1 MGWGGHRPRHGEMYG
16 SLVGDAPPVRPETL
30 RMCLAPASEGDDPL
44 TGRPL
49 RFGPTGYELA
59 GTPSQLGPPADAFGH
74 TGAGGSSHGG
84 WPSLRTG
91 YSYVT
96 GRAAARGRGWALRR
110 PSGGASSSGHGPMS
124 RPPNIVLVMAD
135 QLAASALPVYGNSTV
150 RAPGLSALAAR
161 GTVFESAYCPSP
173 LCAPSRAAML
183 TGRRPSAIG
192 VHDNAC
198 ELPASTPT
206 IAHLLRAAGYRT
218 ALAGK
223 MHFVGSRSAARL

>member
-1 MGWGGHRPRHGEMYG
+1 
-16 SLVGDAPPVRPETL
+16 
-30 RMCLAPASEGDDPL
+30 
-44 TGRPL
+44 
-49 RFGPTGYELA
+49 
-59 GTPSQLGPPADAFGH
+59 
-74 TGAGGSSHGG
+74 
-84 WPSLRTG
+84 
-91 YSYVT
+91 
-96 GRAAARGRGWALRR
+96 
-110 PSGGASSSGHGPMS
+110 MS

-150 RAPGLSALAAR
+150 RAPGLSAMAAR

-223 MHFVGSRSAARL
+223 MHFVGPDQLHGFEQRLTTDIYPADFDWTPDWSLAPDERLRLVPQHVQCAAGRPLGRSGADRL